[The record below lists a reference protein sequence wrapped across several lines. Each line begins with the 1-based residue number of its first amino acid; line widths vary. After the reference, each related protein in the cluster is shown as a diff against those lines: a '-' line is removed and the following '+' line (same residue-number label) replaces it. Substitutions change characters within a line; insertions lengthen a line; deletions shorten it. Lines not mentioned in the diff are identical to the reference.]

1 MCTTCGCGLAPPRP
15 PLHGAERG
23 ASEPPIIPVD
33 LHEKILAGNDR
44 AARHNREH
52 FLASGV
58 LALNLM
64 GSPGSGKTAV
74 LEATA
79 RGAAARGWRL
89 GAVSADLATDND
101 ARRLEKA
108 GIPARAITTG
118 QACHLDADLVHRSLH
133 DFPWRDTDVFFIENV
148 GNLVCPAIYDLGQA
162 ANVVVLSV
170 TEGEDKPLKY
180 PVMFRA
186 ADLVL
191 LTKCDLVPHLDV
203 DLAEVHGAIARVMP
217 RPRVIEVSAR
227 TGSGMDAWIGWLE
240 ELRASLATP
249 GAPRAHG
256 RVDAQGDGR
265 VQEHVHGHVHE
276 HEHAGTRHA
285 HPHGHHRDH
294 PQEGGGDHRP
304 AGAGLP
310 HDGSD
315 HDHEH

>member
-1 MCTTCGCGLAPPRP
+1 MCTTCGCGDTELV
-15 PLHGAERG
+15 
-23 ASEPPIIPVD
+23 PVE

-52 FLASGV
+52 FVEAGV

-64 GSPGSGKTAV
+64 GSPGAGKTAV

-79 RGAAARGWRL
+79 KAAAAKGWRL

-108 GIPARAITTG
+108 GIPSKAITTG
-118 QACHLDADLVHRSLH
+118 QACHLDAELVHRALH
-133 DFPWRDTDVFFIENV
+133 DFPWRETDVFFIENV

-180 PVMFRA
+180 PVMFKA

-203 DLAEVHGAIARVMP
+203 ELAKVHDALARVMP
-217 RPRVIEVSAR
+217 RPEAIEVSAR
-227 TGSGMDAWIGWLE
+227 SGQGLEAWVAWID
-240 ELRASLATP
+240 ELRRPLAR
-249 GAPRAHG
+249 GPRDARGHG
-256 RVDAQGDGR
+256 H
-265 VQEHVHGHVHE
+265 EHPHVHGHD
-276 HEHAGTRHA
+276 GGHA
-285 HPHGHHRDH
+285 HG
-294 PQEGGGDHRP
+294 RP
-304 AGAGLP
+304 
-310 HDGSD
+310 DRD
-315 HDHEH
+315 HDHER